1 VNTRTLIVNADD
13 YGLTPAVSEGILRAH
28 RHGVLSSTSVLV
40 LAPGFAPTA
49 GLLRDAE
56 GIGIGA
62 HLAAVGEDPP
72 LLSARE
78 IPTLVNARG
87 YLPTSWRH
95 LLPLVAAQ
103 RIDLDDIEREW
114 GAQLDAIAQAGLVVD
129 HLDSHQHVHVF
140 PGLCDVAL
148 RLAVGRAI
156 PAVRV
161 TRSVARGP
169 VGVVMRRLSARFATA
184 ARRAGRVY
192 PGDAA
197 GLDEAGRLDVDTAI
211 GALARLAHSQA
222 AVVELSGHPGLHD
235 DPDRHRYEWQYRWG
249 DELDAL
255 CSPIVRD
262 AVARHGFRLGTYREC
277 VPEPPAFGAVLAT
290 TEARAAADAVGDAR

>member
-1 VNTRTLIVNADD
+1 MPRTLIVNADD
-13 YGLTPAVSEGILRAH
+13 YGLTTAVSEGILRAH
-28 RHGVLSSTSVLV
+28 REGVLTSTSLLV

-49 GLLRDAE
+49 PWLRDVD

-62 HLAAVGEDPP
+62 HLAVVGEDPP

-87 YLPTSWRH
+87 YLPISWRV
-95 LLPLVAAQ
+95 LLPLVAAG
-103 RIDLDDIEREW
+103 RIDLADIEREW
-114 GAQLDAIAQAGLVVD
+114 NAQLDAIAQVGLPVD

-148 RLAVGRAI
+148 RLAVGRSI

-161 TRSVARGP
+161 TRSVAPGP
-169 VGVVMRRLSARFATA
+169 VGIVMRRLSARFATA
-184 ARRAGRVY
+184 ARRVGRVF

-197 GLDEAGRLDVDTAI
+197 GLDEAGQLDVGRSVTA
-211 GALARLAHSQA
+211 LDRLASSPA
-222 AVVELSGHPGLHD
+222 AVVELSGHPGLPD
-235 DPDRHRYEWQYRWG
+235 DPDRSRYEWKYRWG

-255 CSPIVRD
+255 CAPSVRA
-262 AVARHGFRLGTYREC
+262 AVERHGFRLGTYRDC
-277 VPEPPAFGAVLAT
+277 VAT
-290 TEARAAADAVGDAR
+290 DADLARAGAAA

>member
-1 VNTRTLIVNADD
+1 MTRTLIVNADD

-28 RHGVLSSTSVLV
+28 RDGVLTSTSLLV

-49 GLLRDAE
+49 PLLRDVE

-87 YLPTSWRH
+87 HLPTSWRQ
-95 LLPLVAAQ
+95 LLPLVAAG

-114 GAQLDAIAQAGLVVD
+114 NAQLDAIAQTGLAVD

-148 RLAVGRAI
+148 RLAVGRGIAS
-156 PAVRV
+156 VRV
-161 TRSVARGP
+161 TRSAARGP
-169 VGVVMRRLSARFATA
+169 VGVVMRRLSQRFAVA
-184 ARRAGRVY
+184 SRRVGRAF

-197 GLDEAGRLDVDTAI
+197 GLDEAGRLDVSRTLD
-211 GALARLAHSQA
+211 ALDRLASSPA
-222 AVVELSGHPGLHD
+222 SVVELSGHPGLHD
-235 DPDRHRYEWQYRWG
+235 DPDRHRYDWNYRWG

-255 CSPIVRD
+255 CAPQVRA
-262 AVARHGFRLGTYREC
+262 AVERHGFRLGTYRDC
-277 VPEPPAFGAVLAT
+277 V
-290 TEARAAADAVGDAR
+290 VGDAA